1 MRIDSMTKNHLIVA
15 ILVALLSL
23 SALARAAAAREDSQQ
38 LTQLLGEARDEAAE
52 LAKDADET
60 ESLIRSQASWETH
73 AEMLDH
79 VKEHVNNL
87 ARIIDKLTEARAS
100 GSELQEQATDRILP
114 LLKELAANTTAAI
127 NYLNQNKSRPLTEP
141 YTQYLKNNADT
152 AHQLASTVS
161 SLFEYEKSMTKIAK
175 LKSQLGVSEQH

>member
-1 MRIDSMTKNHLIVA
+1 MRLNMRIDSMTKNHLIVA
-15 ILVALLSL
+15 ILVALLSF

-87 ARIIDKLTEARAS
+87 ARIIDKL
-100 GSELQEQATDRILP
+100 
-114 LLKELAANTTAAI
+114 LKPVLRVLNCRNRRPTGYCLCSRNWPPTRQLRLTT
-127 NYLNQNKSRPLTEP
+127 
-141 YTQYLKNNADT
+141 
-152 AHQLASTVS
+152 
-161 SLFEYEKSMTKIAK
+161 
-175 LKSQLGVSEQH
+175 